1 MLFFLLK
8 SNHIKII
15 HILTWKRN
23 STGRYVSERE
33 SDGVRFL
40 QNGPEPA
47 LEQRM
52 NSGGIRFL
60 HKSDVT
66 PALTVG

>member
-33 SDGVRFL
+33 PFGERFL
-40 QNGPEPA
+40 QRGSEPA
-47 LEQRM
+47 LESWT
-52 NSGGIRFL
+52 NSRSQF
-60 HKSDVT
+60 
-66 PALTVG
+66 A